1 MSRMDRWEGSMAER
15 TRRAIIAE
23 DNSILREL
31 IAKALEW
38 SGPWEIVKTI
48 DGAEVLSALASGRKT
63 DLVILDWKMEGL
75 DGLECA
81 RRIRQGE
88 KGIDRTIPL
97 VLVTSA
103 GEELTED
110 MIREAGVTLLLRK
123 PFTLIKLQS
132 AIRQIIP

>member
-1 MSRMDRWEGSMAER
+1 MAER

-48 DGAEVLSALASGRKT
+48 DGAEVLAALSSGRKT
-63 DLVILDWKMEGL
+63 DLVILDWKMEGI

-81 RRIRQGE
+81 RRIRRGDN
-88 KGIDRTIPL
+88 GIDRAIPL

-132 AIRQIIP
+132 AIRQIIQ

>member
-1 MSRMDRWEGSMAER
+1 MAER